1 MAGASLTISW
11 REEAV
16 IAALRALTAAIAHPK
31 RVLINIGRSLRTST
45 IERFRTER
53 DPAGKAWIPSRRR
66 AEGSPRP
73 TLTLSSRLRNSISSR
88 ATDADVR
95 IGTNV
100 GYAAIDQFGGTIRP
114 KAAKA
119 LVFALPGGQWVTAK
133 SVTIPRREFLGV
145 SAEDRQEIIEIV
157 RDAVA
162 RATASGGAP
171 A

>member
-16 IAALRALTAAIAHPK
+16 VAALRDLAATLKHPK
-31 RVLINIGRSLRTST
+31 RVMADIGRSLRAST
-45 IERFRTER
+45 LERFRTER
-53 DPAGKAWIPSRRR
+53 DPDDRAWIPSRRR

-73 TLTLSSRLRNSISSR
+73 TLTLSARLRSSISSR
-88 ATDADVR
+88 ATDSEVR

-100 GYAAIDQFGGTIRP
+100 IYAATHQFGGTIRP
-114 KAAKA
+114 KTAKA
-119 LVFALPGGQWVTAK
+119 LVFALPSGQWVQAK
-133 SVTIPRREFLGV
+133 AVTIPARPFLGV
-145 SAEDRQEIIEIV
+145 SADDRQEIVAIV

-162 RATASGGAP
+162 KATQRGGAS